1 MVVRDRNSE
10 KGRQL
15 EKDILDEWRS
25 EKTHRKR
32 KRNVVSEGDLAPMK
46 VTYYDDEG
54 NVVEV

>member
-1 MVVRDRNSE
+1 MYVTETPRREGN
-10 KGRQL
+10 
-15 EKDILDEWRS
+15 WRKTSWMNGES